1 MKISVGHGRD
11 GAVER
16 LEKRGVSRRD
26 FMKFCGTVAAVMGM
40 GPAFAPKVAQALT
53 SDNRPNVIWLHNAEC
68 TGCSESILR
77 TVEPYID
84 ALILDVISLNYHETI
99 MAAAGEMAEKALVD
113 TMKDPKGYVAVV
125 EGAVPTA
132 VAGVNNEPGAH
143 GKVSGHTM
151 LDTTVKVVK
160 GAQATICYGTCA
172 TYGGVQAAAPN
183 PTQAKGVSEVVPGA
197 PIVNVPGCPPNPFN
211 LVGTIVH
218 YLTKGLPEL
227 DEVLRPVAFYGESV
241 HDNCPRQEF
250 FDNDQFAPSFGSEEA
265 RKGWCLRKL
274 GCRGPETYNNCP
286 TVKFNQINWP
296 VQAGHPCIGCSE
308 PGFWDGEN
316 WEGINYMYADLT
328 EI

>member
-1 MKISVGHGRD
+1 MKFSVGHGKE

-40 GPAFAPKVAQALT
+40 GPAFAPKVAEALT
-53 SDNRPNVIWLHNAEC
+53 ADNRPDVVWLHNAEC

-84 ALILDVISLNYHETI
+84 ALILDYISLNYHETI
-99 MAAAGEMAEKALVD
+99 MAAAGHAAEKALWDTVD
-113 TMKDPKGYVAVV
+113 KGGYVAVI
-125 EGAVPTA
+125 EGGVPTA
-132 VAGVNNEPGAH
+132 PAGTAMEPGGH
-143 GKVSGHTM
+143 GKVGGHTM
-151 LDTTVKVVK
+151 LENTTKVVES
-160 GAQATICYGTCA
+160 AAATITYGTCA
-172 TYGGVQAAAPN
+172 AYGGVQKAAPN
-183 PTQAKGVSEVVPGA
+183 PTAAKGVGELFPGKA
-197 PIVNVPGCPPNPFN
+197 IINVPGCPPNPFS

-218 YLTKGLPEL
+218 FLTKGVPEL
-227 DEVLRPVAFYGESV
+227 DDAGRPVPFYGESV

-286 TVKFNQINWP
+286 TVKFNQYNWP
-296 VQAGHPCIGCSE
+296 VQSGHPCIGCSQ
-308 PGFWDGEN
+308 PDFWDGKDWDGET
-316 WEGINYMYADLT
+316 YFYADLT
-328 EI
+328 DF